1 MRLGLGLR
9 DQRFGLLGFGQYCS
23 ASLVKCLAGV
33 RHPEAAARPLDQ
45 AQAQPLLEAGDPPTE
60 LGLRLTQGATG
71 GGKAAMRDDFGEIGI
86 VVQINPHQ
94 RSSDGTLSDKIADYK
109 HHRSFCIYW
118 RQRRFAGISRR
129 KTMTDRFNNKVVVV
143 TGGSSGIGLAA
154 AKAFSA
160 EGASVFITG
169 RRQEALDA
177 AVKQIGGRV
186 TAVRGDMA
194 DLADIDRLYDA
205 VQQQH
210 AQIDVLFAN
219 AGGGEMVA
227 LGAITEEHYQR
238 TFDTNVK
245 GVLFTVQKALPLLK
259 DGASIVLTSSTTS
272 ISGTPAF
279 SVYSATKAAVRN
291 FARNWMLDL
300 KDRHIRVNAISP
312 GVTDTAGLDELFGGG
327 DAGTGHQGLSG
338 RPDPGR
344 PRRPARRDRQGGAVP
359 RLRRRELRQWC
370 RTLRRWR
377 PGPNLNIHVSPEA
390 SVQSRG
396 RGSASFQGS
405 MS

>member
-1 MRLGLGLR
+1 
-9 DQRFGLLGFGQYCS
+9 
-23 ASLVKCLAGV
+23 
-33 RHPEAAARPLDQ
+33 
-45 AQAQPLLEAGDPPTE
+45 
-60 LGLRLTQGATG
+60 
-71 GGKAAMRDDFGEIGI
+71 
-86 VVQINPHQ
+86 
-94 RSSDGTLSDKIADYK
+94 
-109 HHRSFCIYW
+109 
-118 RQRRFAGISRR
+118 
-129 KTMTDRFNNKVVVV
+129 MTDRFNNKVVVV
-143 TGGSSGIGLAA
+143 TGGSSGIGLAS
-154 AKAFSA
+154 AKAFAA

-194 DLADIDRLYDA
+194 DLTDIDRLYDA
-205 VQQQH
+205 VQQKH

-259 DGASIVLTSSTTS
+259 DGASIILTSSTTS

-279 SVYSATKAAVRN
+279 SVYSATKAAIRN

-327 DAGTGHQGLSG
+327 AQAQGTRDYLASLIPAGRVGQ
-338 RPDPGR
+338 PDEI
-344 PRRPARRDRQGGAVP
+344 AKAV
-359 RLRRRELRQWC
+359 LFL
-370 RTLRRWR
+370 
-377 PGPNLNIHVSPEA
+377 A
-390 SVQSRG
+390 SDD
-396 RGSASFQGS
+396 ASFVNGIELFVDGGQAQI
-405 MS
+405 